1 MSVCARALRTVR
13 RTFPGPRRGGWR
25 PRRSCCVNRDAV
37 GRIPSLCTCAALSP
51 LAGGPAE
58 EPCRNL
64 DLQTCRFA
72 TRSPQQAQAVA
83 LGAPQSPSAPPS
95 RAMGGG
101 QRCPP
106 PTMAAHH
113 AMTRVTM
120 PAPTVLLPSR
130 MAKRDFASIAIGL
143 SSSTVSSALSPGS
156 TISAPSL
163 RSMVPVTSV
172 VWK

>member
-1 MSVCARALRTVR
+1 MSVRVRALRTVLHM
-13 RTFPGPRRGGWR
+13 FPGLRHGKWR
-25 PRRSCCVNRDAV
+25 PRHNCCGNCLHRFAR
-37 GRIPSLCTCAALSP
+37 G
-51 LAGGPAE
+51 AGGRTQTPGRRAGRGTLPK
-58 EPCRNL
+58 PCL
-64 DLQTCRFA
+64 AICRFE

>member
-1 MSVCARALRTVR
+1 MAGGGLATIVAATAFIALHGVLEAELR
-13 RTFPGPRRGGWR
+13 
-25 PRRSCCVNRDAV
+25 
-37 GRIPSLCTCAALSP
+37 P
-51 LAGGPAE
+51 LAADPAE
-58 EPCRNL
+58 EPCPNLALRSAGLRPEALSGLKRARSGHRNRPL
-64 DLQTCRFA
+64 CQPHLLW
-72 TRSPQQAQAVA
+72 V
-83 LGAPQSPSAPPS
+83 
-95 RAMGGG
+95 GGG

-172 VWK
+172 VRK